1 MKDVE
6 KLEEIIHFDI
16 EKFGKGLDSLNKD
29 KVDEINSIASSY
41 SLDGSNHPEM
51 LTLRNNLILLALG
64 NNKDKDNLTLKA
76 AILEM
81 IFNNDE
87 FIEGMLE
94 DNCNADQIAY
104 AFNTTPDNVEMYL
117 MYKAKKEELEK
128 NIVK

>member
-6 KLEEIIHFDI
+6 RLEEIIHFDI

-51 LTLRNNLILLALG
+51 LTLRNNLILSALG
-64 NNKDKDNLTLKA
+64 NNKDKDAFTLKA
-76 AILEM
+76 ATLGM

-87 FIEGMLE
+87 FMEAMLE
-94 DNCNADQIAY
+94 DNCDTNQVAY